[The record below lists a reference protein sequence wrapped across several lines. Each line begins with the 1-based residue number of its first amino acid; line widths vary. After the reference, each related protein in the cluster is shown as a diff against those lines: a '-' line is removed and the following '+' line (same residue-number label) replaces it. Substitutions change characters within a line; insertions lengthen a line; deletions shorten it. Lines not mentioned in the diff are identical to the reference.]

1 MKTRIIAHRGGA
13 SLWPENTLMAFDQAL
28 RLGCDGLEL
37 DLQLTKDDVLVVHHD
52 ATLRADSTRRNGEW
66 LPEAFP
72 PMKLEDLNM
81 QRIGKF

>member
-37 DLQLTKDDVLVVHHD
+37 D
-52 ATLRADSTRRNGEW
+52 
-66 LPEAFP
+66 
-72 PMKLEDLNM
+72 
-81 QRIGKF
+81 

>member
-28 RLGCDGLEL
+28 RLGCDGLEM

-72 PMKLEDLNM
+72 PVSYTHLTLPTS
-81 QRIGKF
+81 G